1 MKAIRYFFPLFVL
14 VVSACTD
21 PITVGSELLEDDR
34 ATVGQIVDIPFTTRV
49 LRSDS
54 LFSYGPGQTQLLPGL
69 TFGQLDDP
77 DFGDVR
83 HSVYLTPGLPQRQI
97 GPNVFEVIPPPFAD
111 NSDHTIDSIVLLL
124 PIDTARTFY
133 GDGRRFPISV
143 RQIASPVTFE
153 ESYFTDISVATD
165 SEELS
170 ATAELRLTERP
181 TLVRDTAIF
190 GRELFRPHLRV
201 RFSDGLVDQFREYGL
216 DDFDTD
222 SVFRQRFPGVF
233 LQPQGVSEALVTLA
247 PNEIAQVDT
256 VYNGFNVYY
265 TDSLGEPRQY
275 RIGLLQA
282 LPRYE
287 YDFTGS
293 LVETLLDDGPDS
305 ELVAVAGQ
313 GGLVTE
319 ISFNDLSA
327 FRDRIINRAQLTISV
342 ADVDGVDY
350 AAFPPP
356 PRLELWY
363 RATADGG
370 LLPIGDRTE
379 LIRASASSAVT
390 DFFIDGNIGDDQTYE
405 TAFSIH
411 MQRILEGTVPPRMYL
426 RVTPIALN
434 RGAFLPNRAF
444 LNGPAAA
451 ERPARISLTFTDL
464 N

>member
-1 MKAIRYFFPLFVL
+1 
-14 VVSACTD
+14 
-21 PITVGSELLEDDR
+21 
-34 ATVGQIVDIPFTTRV
+34 
-49 LRSDS
+49 
-54 LFSYGPGQTQLLPGL
+54 
-69 TFGQLDDP
+69 
-77 DFGDVR
+77 
-83 HSVYLTPGLPQRQI
+83 
-97 GPNVFEVIPPPFAD
+97 
-111 NSDHTIDSIVLLL
+111 
-124 PIDTARTFY
+124 
-133 GDGRRFPISV
+133 
-143 RQIASPVTFE
+143 
-153 ESYFTDISVATD
+153 
-165 SEELS
+165 
-170 ATAELRLTERP
+170 
-181 TLVRDTAIF
+181 
-190 GRELFRPHLRV
+190 
-201 RFSDGLVDQFREYGL
+201 VDQFREYGL